1 MLRVAATPALTL
13 TPSPADFHP
22 SMSKPRSPR
31 RPVSGILL
39 LDKPLGISSNT
50 ALQIVKRLYQAEK
63 AGHTGSL
70 DPLATGMLPV
80 CLGEATKLSGVLLD
94 SDKTYRAELKLGVR
108 TSTGDA
114 EGAVVETGALP
125 SIDALHAAAAGLVGA
140 IEQTP
145 PMYSALKHE
154 GQRLYTLARQ
164 GIEVERR
171 PRRVVIHDL
180 RIEVISA
187 DRVALLVRCSK
198 GTYIRTLAEDLARA
212 AGSCAHLIGL
222 RRTAVAPFDDQSP
235 VPLERLEAL
244 AADGGLQALDALLLS
259 PADGLRHW
267 PQVRVDEQQARLLAR
282 GRPVEVQ
289 GIRAGARVAVLDESG
304 ALLGLG
310 EGTATGLLA
319 PRRWLAV
326 GSE

>member
-1 MLRVAATPALTL
+1 
-13 TPSPADFHP
+13 
-22 SMSKPRSPR
+22 MSKPRSPR

-70 DPLATGMLPV
+70 DPLATGVLPI

-94 SDKTYRAELKLGVR
+94 SDKAYRAELKLGVR

-125 SIDALHAAAAGLVGA
+125 SVDALHAAAAGLVGT

-154 GQRLYTLARQ
+154 GQRLYMLARQ

-180 RIEVISA
+180 RIEIISA

-212 AGSCAHLIGL
+212 AGSCAHLVGL

-244 AADGGLQALDALLLS
+244 AADGGLPALDALLLR

-267 PQVRVDEQQARLLAR
+267 PQVRVDAQQARLLAR
-282 GRPVEVQ
+282 GRTVEAQ
-289 GIRAGARVAVLDESG
+289 GVSAGARVAVLDESG
-304 ALLGLG
+304 ALLGLA
-310 EGTATGLLA
+310 EGTAAGLLA
-319 PRRWLAV
+319 PRRWLTV
-326 GSE
+326 GSESAKR